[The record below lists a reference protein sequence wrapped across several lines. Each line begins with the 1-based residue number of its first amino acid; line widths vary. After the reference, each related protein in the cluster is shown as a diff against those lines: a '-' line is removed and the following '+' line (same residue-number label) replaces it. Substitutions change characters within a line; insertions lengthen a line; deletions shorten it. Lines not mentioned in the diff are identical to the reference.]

1 MGDLPIEASGL
12 VRRFGDFVAVDRVDL
27 AVRSGEVFGFL
38 GPNGAGKSTTVRM
51 LTTLLTPT
59 EGTARVAGY
68 DVVREA
74 SKVRRAIGVALQDA
88 AIDPLMT
95 GNELLRLQA
104 ALQGIPRSAAARRGA
119 ELLERVGLT
128 AAGDKRVGAYSGGMR
143 RRLDLALA
151 LLHEP
156 RVLFLDEPTT
166 GLDPSSRLNL
176 WEEVRYLNSELGTTV
191 LLTTQYLE
199 EADQL
204 AERIAIIDGGR
215 IVREGRSGDLKA
227 EVGSPTLRIEL
238 ADGDGVAAQAEAALA
253 PFGEAR
259 PCEAG
264 FVAVGLSGGAARM
277 AEVVRALDEVGV
289 TVAGME
295 LHNPTL
301 DDVFADATGRR
312 LEGAAEDTG
321 PDEAGPGTMGSD
333 GSDGRGS
340 GAGAGP
346 GGDGAGPGAGVGG
359 SAAAV
364 SAGRRRGRR

>member
-12 VRRFGDFVAVDRVDL
+12 VRRFGDFVAVDHVDL
-27 AVRSGEVFGFL
+27 AVQAGEVFGFL

-176 WEEVRYLNSELGTTV
+176 WEEVRYLNTELGTTV

-199 EADQL
+199 EADKL

-215 IVREGRSGDLKA
+215 IVREGPSGELKA
-227 EVGSPTLRIEL
+227 QVGSPTLRIEL
-238 ADGDGVAAQAEAALA
+238 TDGDGQAGKAQAALA
-253 PFGEAR
+253 QFGDAR
-259 PCEAG
+259 PGESG
-264 FVAVGLSGGAARM
+264 FVAVGLSGGASRM

-312 LEGAAEDTG
+312 LEGAADGDT
-321 PDEAGPGTMGSD
+321 
-333 GSDGRGS
+333 
-340 GAGAGP
+340 
-346 GGDGAGPGAGVGG
+346 GGDGANAGADAGEPGAVGTDG
-359 SAAAV
+359 SAGSRRVDGAGPDGAGGARAGAV
-364 SAGRRRGRR
+364 SAGRRR